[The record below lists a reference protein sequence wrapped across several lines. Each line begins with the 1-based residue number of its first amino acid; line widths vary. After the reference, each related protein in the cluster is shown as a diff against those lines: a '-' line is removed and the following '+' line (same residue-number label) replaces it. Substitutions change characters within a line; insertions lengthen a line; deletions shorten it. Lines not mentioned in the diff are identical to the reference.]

1 MRDFYTI
8 KNSQCCYLMFNFQL
22 FKVDLVVDSNLVSD
36 LEIFQQLR
44 EIRRVSLNENPKQ
57 ELGYLTT
64 LPRFEWANVRQSLMK
79 SSYFNLSISFQSSN
93 ILINYLIILDPVNR
107 KSLKMIEKSSFMIC
121 LDEKFDETSCIT
133 PDDECVKSGLQ
144 ILHGSG
150 VEFNSR
156 NRWYDKT
163 LQVITF
169 NT

>member
-1 MRDFYTI
+1 M
-8 KNSQCCYLMFNFQL
+8 
-22 FKVDLVVDSNLVSD
+22 VVDSNLVSD

-79 SSYFNLSISFQSSN
+79 SSCFKSLNIISQLKYFNN
-93 ILINYLIILDPVNR
+93 LIILDPINR

-163 LQVITF
+163 LQVITI
-169 NT
+169 NTYNYTKSNRYNTNFLI